1 MVGVNDK
8 NGMEVAI
15 GFSEKLSIITDIFY
29 QEVPSK

>member
-8 NGMEVAI
+8 KGMEVAT

-29 QEVPSK
+29 Q